1 MSVMP
6 EVVMHPAYG
15 AVIAVVLFWGL
26 LLALGTVLSD
36 SIVDPAAALG
46 ASVFIGII
54 VFRALRKAGRV
65 R

>member
-1 MSVMP
+1 
-6 EVVMHPAYG
+6 MHPAYG

-26 LLALGTVLSD
+26 LLALGAVLPD

-54 VFRALRKAGRV
+54 VFRALRKSGRV